1 MSAGLRGWG
10 SGPAERLPKLVL
22 LLLLL
27 VGIAVGCA
35 TARPPSP
42 DLSPEQRRIDR
53 LLVEIHLPEYAGR
66 LEAAAL
72 RVAGHPD
79 DIDLAEDLRLRPRIE
94 KQLAPDAVVSDVV
107 RSVSESFDEAAV
119 SQIERFGAS
128 AVGRRVHEASGA
140 PYSWLSRLGYRI
152 FGAPDREPRERVAL
166 ARRLDELT
174 LSSQTTV
181 ELYLRVYE
189 AMVRWYLVRG
199 FVDLEENEAVG
210 GIGGLLARERRRV
223 EAIGEQHG
231 VPFTLYA
238 FSDLSTPELAE
249 YVALV
254 ESPAGQW
261 YAKAVREAL
270 IETIDRRCEEIR
282 R

>member
-1 MSAGLRGWG
+1 MHAMPRLLIAGLLIF
-10 SGPAERLPKLVL
+10 P
-22 LLLLL
+22 
-27 VGIAVGCA
+27 VGIAVGCT
-35 TARPPSP
+35 TARPPAP
-42 DLSPEQRRIDR
+42 DLSPEQRRIHR
-53 LLVEIHLPEYAGR
+53 LLVEIYLPEYARR

-72 RVAGHPD
+72 RVAGYPD
-79 DIDLAEDLRLRPRIE
+79 DIDLAEDQRLRPRLE
-94 KQLAPDAVVSDVV
+94 AQLAPDAVFSDVV
-107 RSVSESFDEAAV
+107 RRVSEAFDEPAV
-119 SQIERFGAS
+119 AQIERFGAS
-128 AVGRRVHEASGA
+128 PVGRRVHEASGA

-152 FGAPDREPRERVAL
+152 FGAPDRERPERVAL
-166 ARRLDELT
+166 ATRLDQLT

-189 AMVRWYLVRG
+189 AMVRWYLARG

-223 EAIGEQHG
+223 EAIAAQHG

-249 YVALV
+249 YLALV
-254 ESPAGQW
+254 ESQAGQW

-270 IETIDRRCEEIR
+270 IETIDRRCEAIR